1 MLNILVYAVA
11 FAAAVSVAAA
21 SLEHLTI
28 RRRLP
33 RRFVWLAAM
42 LCSVF
47 VPPAI
52 MLNSSVA
59 PATTAAAVEH
69 SSIAS
74 DAAVPAPTTTRPG
87 RDTPTEVISSASPAA
102 QEPATESWQVRA
114 PSNRTLLLVWAAMS
128 GTLLCLLIA
137 AGISLRWRANR
148 WQRTSL
154 RGMAV
159 MVSEDTGPALLGVMQ
174 PQIVV
179 PRWFMDEPIG
189 TQTLILAHEQQHIAA
204 HDPLLLRT
212 AMLLA
217 VVAPWNLPLWWQL
230 RRLRLAI
237 ELDCDA
243 RVMRGGAEPG
253 HYGEVLLE
261 VTQRAAAM
269 PVGVIAMSEPVS
281 ALERRIRS
289 LAPAPERHAV
299 LRMICAALVAT
310 AGVGAAA
317 ALEAPAMQ
325 GGSRA
330 APGSAAPAL
339 AATPARPAQPAAPA
353 QPMPALQPVQPAR
366 ISSGSVATQGAN
378 PAVVQQP
385 RVPATASPART
396 NSIDVRDLAI
406 LAAARFGK
414 RFVLDPRVRSTV
426 ELIGFTPESMT
437 YHAFLEILGVYGF
450 VAVPSGDVVT
460 IIPEMNA
467 RAVAS
472 PIVSADNITGDDS
485 EIVTVLIP
493 VSDKPSETAIQI
505 SMTMRQYIS
514 QAGELS
520 VTADQKSLLL
530 VEKVANAK
538 RIVALVRAQSKAP

>member
-1 MLNILVYAVA
+1 MLNILVYAIA

-28 RRRLP
+28 LRRLP
-33 RRFVWLAAM
+33 RRFVWLMAM
-42 LCSVF
+42 LCSAF
-47 VPPAI
+47 VPPAL
-52 MLNSSVA
+52 MLNSSQAPVITAVA
-59 PATTAAAVEH
+59 TKPLV
-69 SSIAS
+69 IPI
-74 DAAVPAPTTTRPG
+74 DAATSAPTVTRSARTTSAG
-87 RDTPTEVISSASPAA
+87 LISSASPATHHPVA
-102 QEPATESWQVRA
+102 ELWQVRA
-114 PSNRTLLLVWAAMS
+114 PSNRTLVLAWAAVS
-128 GTLLCLLIA
+128 GTLFSLLIA
-137 AGISLRWRANR
+137 AGFSLRWRATR
-148 WQRTSL
+148 WPRTSV
-154 RGMAV
+154 RGLDV
-159 MVSEDTGPALLGVMQ
+159 MVSEDTGPALLGVVQ

-179 PRWFMDEPIG
+179 PRWFMDEPVG

-253 HYGEVLLE
+253 QYGEVLLE
-261 VTQRAAAM
+261 VTQRTAAI

-281 ALERRIRS
+281 ALECRIRS
-289 LAPAPERHAV
+289 LAPASEKHAV
-299 LRMICAALVAT
+299 LRMIGAALIAT
-310 AGVGAAA
+310 AGVGVAA
-317 ALEAPAMQ
+317 ALEAPAIQ
-325 GGSRA
+325 YGSRNA
-330 APGSAAPAL
+330 SGSSSPAI
-339 AATPARPAQPAAPA
+339 AATPTRQAQPAAPA
-353 QPMPALQPVQPAR
+353 QPIPPLQPLQPVR
-366 ISSGSVATQGAN
+366 ISTGSAAAPPAN
-378 PAVVQQP
+378 PAIAQQP
-385 RVPATASPART
+385 RVPVVASPARA

-460 IIPEMNA
+460 IIPESNA
-467 RAVAS
+467 RTVAS

-485 EIVTVLIP
+485 EVVTVLIP
-493 VSDKPSETAIQI
+493 VSDTPSASAIHI
-505 SMTMRQYIS
+505 STTLRQYIS
-514 QAGELS
+514 AAGELS
-520 VTADQKSLLL
+520 VTADDKSLLL